1 MDFISKIARSHC
13 KGTASRF
20 FFLITAF
27 ILSGCAAPA
36 PRQPGAMPPVIAP
49 AEQTL
54 PSTPSQI
61 QPELEQETVARPSA
75 EYPLEGEPSSV
86 PPDAIAAA
94 TDDDLASNV
103 HTLDYI
109 EQRLTSYEKKFQ
121 QWLDLHPQDDTDAN
135 QWSAL
140 ASDSCLDKLN
150 ALLSGY
156 TNLRNQL
163 QLTVLSADMSKP
175 QSTVQEIL
183 QLDIAFMESE
193 CEKRLSQPASRPAHA
208 YSQGKDPVLEARH
221 AEKTIDTFFNE
232 QQYGQVIA
240 VFQLFTKTYPTV
252 TPSLQTLRQYALA
265 QLHGNDIDEAI
276 DAFSQALAVFD
287 TNDQTLEPWTLQR
300 QLADL
305 LLASGRSSEARKMYK
320 KLLTSSDSYTQN
332 YTWATRQLAL
342 LEGSSPTGTQMT
354 YYLDLLRAALVF
366 NMKSHNPMDLLAK
379 ADKIAQLFPNTPVAD
394 NAIWIKQDF
403 ENQHREWIDKQ
414 LNQVA
419 ALTEKK
425 EFQQAQT
432 LLSEIPPEHLPADLQ
447 ERVRQAKVA
456 VKTVELQ
463 EHETQKILLEESLA
477 SQWESSNNLL
487 DSQQYDPAIA
497 GFTDLLDT
505 SYDAKARNKIQE
517 ATNLAAAAQRKQ
529 AATLFI
535 KAVKTQTPENKK
547 ELLLESRRLLQD
559 ILKKY
564 PQADIIDKVAQNLT
578 TLEQHIEQFDP
589 TLLED
594 KEPIPMSD
602 SFADKL
608 KAYDQRENHGLNDA
622 M

>member
-1 MDFISKIARSHC
+1 MDFISKIARHHC

-36 PRQPGAMPPVIAP
+36 PRQPEAMPPVIDP
-49 AEQTL
+49 AEHTL
-54 PSTPSQI
+54 SSTPSQN
-61 QPELEQETVARPSA
+61 QPELEQKTATRPGA
-75 EYPLEGEPSSV
+75 EYTLEGEPYSV
-86 PPDAIAAA
+86 PPIAIAAA
-94 TDDDLASNV
+94 TDDLANRV
-103 HTLDYI
+103 QTLDYI

-121 QWLDLHPQDDTDAN
+121 QWLDLHPQDDTDTN

-140 ASDSCLDKLN
+140 ASDSCLDKFN

-163 QLTVLSADMSKP
+163 QLTVFSADMPKL

-183 QLDIAFMESE
+183 QLDIAFIESD
-193 CEKRLSQPASRPAHA
+193 CEQGLSRPAPRPAHD
-208 YSQGKDPVLEARH
+208 YSQGKGQFLEARY
-221 AEKTIDTFFNE
+221 AEKKIDTYFNKE
-232 QQYGQVIA
+232 QYGQVIA
-240 VFQLFTKTYPTV
+240 VFQLLTNTYPTFS
-252 TPSLQTLRQYALA
+252 PSLQTLRQYGLA
-265 QLHGNDIDEAI
+265 QLNGNDIDEAT
-276 DAFSQALAVFD
+276 DAFIQALAVFD
-287 TNDQTLEPWTLQR
+287 TNGQAIKPWTLQR

-305 LLASGRSSEARKMYK
+305 LLASGRSSEARKMYE
-320 KLLTSSDSYTQN
+320 KLLASSDSYTQN

-342 LEGSSPTGTQMT
+342 LEGSSTTDTQMT
-354 YYLDLLRAALVF
+354 YYLDLVRAALVF
-366 NMKSHNPMDLLAK
+366 NMKSHNPMDLSAK

-419 ALTEKK
+419 VLTEKK

-447 ERVRQAKVA
+447 GRVRQATVA
-456 VKTVELQ
+456 VKTVELHEQ
-463 EHETQKILLEESLA
+463 ETQKILLEESLA
-477 SQWESSNNLL
+477 SQWKSSDNLL

-497 GFTDLLDT
+497 GFTHLLDS

-517 ATNLAAAAQRKQ
+517 ATNLAAAMQRKQ

-535 KAVKTQTPENKK
+535 KAVKTQSPENKK
-547 ELLLESRRLLQD
+547 ELLLESRKLLQEV
-559 ILKKY
+559 LKKY

-602 SFADKL
+602 NFADKL
-608 KAYDQRENHGLNDA
+608 KAPDQMQDHGLNDT